1 MSRKVIVEQLK
12 DYFATKGGA
21 MTAEQYRE
29 AEDAP
34 IRIQVLK
41 RKLGSWSR
49 IMNMVGMKA
58 PVIAV
63 VVPEPV
69 VEPAVELV
77 VEPAVELV
85 VEPVV
90 EIEPAPTK
98 AASKTKGA

>member
-12 DYFATKGGA
+12 DYFATKGGV
-21 MTAEQYRE
+21 MTAEQYKE
-29 AEDAP
+29 AQDAP

-49 IMNMVGMKA
+49 IMNMVGKDA

-63 VVPEPV
+63 VVVEPV
-69 VEPAVELV
+69 IEAPVIEAPVIEEAEAVEL
-77 VEPAVELV
+77 
-85 VEPVV
+85 
-90 EIEPAPTK
+90 APKK

>member
-12 DYFATKGGA
+12 DYFATKGGV
-21 MTAEQYRE
+21 MTAEQYKE
-29 AEDAP
+29 AQDAP

-49 IMNMVGMKA
+49 IMNMVGKDA

-63 VVPEPV
+63 VVVEPV
-69 VEPAVELV
+69 IEAPVIEEPVIEAPVIEEAEAVEL
-77 VEPAVELV
+77 
-85 VEPVV
+85 
-90 EIEPAPTK
+90 APKK

>member
-12 DYFATKGGA
+12 DYFATKGGV
-21 MTAEQYRE
+21 MTAEQYKE
-29 AEDAP
+29 AQDAP

-49 IMNMVGMKA
+49 IMNMVGKDA

-63 VVPEPV
+63 VVVEPKVVVPEPV
-69 VEPAVELV
+69 VELV
-77 VEPAVELV
+77 VEPAVEPV
-85 VEPVV
+85 VEP
-90 EIEPAPTK
+90 APKK